1 MKTRSKE
8 SLHLSDVLKLLKP
21 SEFKDNHLAAYKV
34 RMSRTKMLV
43 FQLQRLN
50 NSK

>member
-8 SLHLSDVLKLLKP
+8 SLHLSDVLKELKP

-34 RMSRTKMLV
+34 RSFFTLTFIR
-43 FQLQRLN
+43 FQ
-50 NSK
+50 